1 MKGRILR
8 FLEQKNVSATKF
20 ADTIGITRSS
30 MSHIVSGRNKPS
42 MDMVQKILQHY
53 PEVNPD
59 WLILGQGDMFRQK
72 KVPQEPNLFSNIIE
86 TDSLSVNYNEKTN
99 VHPTDVIS
107 EITKRHEEEQPKT
120 SSQRKI
126 ERVVVFFSDKTYEE
140 IH

>member
-72 KVPQEPNLFSNIIE
+72 KVTQETNLF
-86 TDSLSVNYNEKTN
+86 
-99 VHPTDVIS
+99 
-107 EITKRHEEEQPKT
+107 
-120 SSQRKI
+120 
-126 ERVVVFFSDKTYEE
+126 
-140 IH
+140 